1 MTVRSTVYALSML
14 ASQTAHIAAFGF
26 VVLPGFIDSLALSA
40 EFDAS
45 MRDGFADEHH
55 MNAGSA
61 GNQFRY
67 LPMMCE
73 RTPVSLALVM
83 RLAAV
88 AAEILAAP
96 VLPGRAKATSY
107 LGSTKWHR
115 DTDLPVRSVGFAF
128 YLEPLEA
135 DKGALRV
142 LPGSHRPGFPSA
154 IEGYPSKAGD
164 LSGVA
169 VPTAPGDVIAF
180 DEHLYHSSTGG
191 DLRRQWRV
199 DFVADLAD
207 ADDVLRD
214 YFARQYA
221 PGWDGGY
228 DVERFPSYGAYWR
241 TLDPRWNERLDEL
254 GAYRAAEAEEAFARA
269 QRCKTLGR

>member
-1 MTVRSTVYALSML
+1 ML
-14 ASQTAHIAAFGF
+14 ASQTAHMDAFGF
-26 VVLPGFIDSLALSA
+26 VVLRGFLDPGALSA

-45 MRDGFADEHH
+45 MRDAFADERH

-67 LPMMCE
+67 LPMMNE

-88 AAEILAAP
+88 AAELLAAP

-142 LPGSHRPGFPSA
+142 LPGSHRAEFAAA
-154 IEGYPSKAGD
+154 IEAYAAQADDVP
-164 LSGVA
+164 GVP
-169 VPTAPGDVIAF
+169 VPTVPGDAIVF
-180 DEHLYHSSTGG
+180 DEHLYHASAGG

-199 DFVADLAD
+199 DFVADLTD
-207 ADDVLRD
+207 ADDVLRE

-228 DVERFPSYGAYWR
+228 DVERFPSYGAHWR

-254 GAYRAAEAEEAFARA
+254 GAYRAAAAEEAFVRA
-269 QRCKTLGR
+269 LRSKSQPR